1 MGKKNT
7 FDKILK
13 YDANAMILYQEATGK
28 DIFKLFADLTKD
40 MESNFKLPKEEQKSC
55 LELLSISDMRALL
68 YAGLKRS
75 DEAITLEKAGELI
88 DIHNVVDVFTAI
100 ITAYSKGNRADEPF
114 LPREP
119 SAESTSESQTKNLEG

>member
-1 MGKKNT
+1 MSKKNS
-7 FDKILK
+7 FNKVLK
-13 YDANAMILYQEATGK
+13 YDANAMILYQEVTGK

-40 MESNFKLPKEEQKSC
+40 MQSNFKLPKEEQKSC

-75 DEAITLEKAGELI
+75 DEAITLEQAGELI
-88 DIHNVVDVFTAI
+88 DIHNVADVFTAI

-114 LPREP
+114 LSSEP
-119 SAESTSESQTKNLEG
+119 SAESTSESQMMNSEG